1 MPIAL
6 IVDDNMESRYFLEV
20 LLKGHGFGVRS
31 AENGSEALKTA
42 LADPPDLIVSDI
54 LMPVMDGFA
63 LCREWKS
70 RDALKRIPFIF
81 YTATYTEREDEE
93 FALSLGADRFVTKPQ
108 DPGVLVGIIRDTLSA
123 SRPRDESGN
132 AEEPSLEGDHF
143 PEQHSKILFRKL
155 EKKMADLEEANRE
168 LLRTIA
174 ELEKTEKALKESE
187 TKYRNIFENAVMGI
201 FQTTPE
207 GRYVSANKALSRTF
221 GFDSPEEMMNA
232 VTDMGSEQYVNPA
245 DRERLK
251 EFYRRDGFVEAFEAE
266 LYRKDG
272 SRIWISMNGRA
283 VADEKGNVLYYE
295 GTTED
300 ISARKQAEEEK
311 SYLESQLLQAQKMEA
326 IGTLAGGVAHDFNNI
341 LTAIIGFGSLLQM
354 DMDEGGPT
362 KAYVDQI
369 LSASHKAANLTQG
382 LLAFSRKQR
391 MELKPNRLS
400 QLIGSIEKL
409 LRRLLTEDI
418 DLVVRLG
425 EGNEAVIMSD
435 AGQIDQVL
443 INLVTNA
450 RDAMPKGGKLT
461 IEAGTVDVERQVYT
475 AHGFVAPGRYV
486 VISVTDTGTGMDE
499 QTKEKIFEPFF
510 TTKEAGKG
518 TGLGLSIAYGIV
530 KQHEGFVQVVSEP
543 GQGTSF
549 HLYFPIAARM
559 AEDSA
564 PAREDMRGGT
574 ETILVAEDN
583 SQLRTLIK
591 EVLERK
597 GYRVIEAADGAD
609 AVQKFKERKD
619 DIDLLV
625 LDVVMPRKNGKE
637 AYEEIAKLRPDAR
650 VCFTSGYTGDVVLGK
665 GIRDESVDY
674 ISKPLS
680 PNDLLLKV
688 RQVLD
693 R

>member
-1 MPIAL
+1 MPVVM

-20 LLKGHGFGVRS
+20 LLKGHGFGVRT
-31 AENGSEALKTA
+31 AENGSEALKAA
-42 LADPPDLIVSDI
+42 LADPPDLVVSDI

-70 RDALKRIPFIF
+70 RDELKVSPFIF

-108 DPGVLVGIIRDTLSA
+108 DPDVLVGIVRDTLFA
-123 SRPRDESGN
+123 GRVRV
-132 AEEPSLEGDHF
+132 EPSDFEAPALPGDQF
-143 PEQHSKILFRKL
+143 QERHSKALLRKL
-155 EKKMADLEEANRE
+155 EKKMEDLEEANGQ

-187 TKYRNIFENAVMGI
+187 AKYRNIFENAVMGI
-201 FQTTPE
+201 FQTTPQ
-207 GRYVSANKALSRTF
+207 GRYVSVNKALSRIF
-221 GFDSPEEMMNA
+221 GFDSPEEMMSA
-232 VTDMGSEQYVNPA
+232 IKDIDSQQYVTHG
-245 DRERLK
+245 DRERLHELYK
-251 EFYRRDGFVEAFEAE
+251 TNGSIEAFEVE

-272 SRIWISMNGRA
+272 SKIWIAMNGRA
-283 VADEKGNVLYYE
+283 VRDDRGNILYYE

-300 ISARKQAEEEK
+300 ISARKRAEAEK
-311 SYLESQLLQAQKMEA
+311 SHLESQLLQAQKMEA

-341 LTAIIGFGSLLQM
+341 LTTIIGFGSLLQM
-354 DMDEGGPT
+354 DMDEGGT
-362 KAYVDQI
+362 RKVYVDQI

-391 MELKPNRLS
+391 MELKANKVG
-400 QLIGSIEKL
+400 QVIGSMEKL

-418 DLVVRLG
+418 DLDVRLG
-425 EGNEAVIMSD
+425 EGEAIIMSD
-435 AGQIDQVL
+435 ASQIDQVL
-443 INLVTNA
+443 INLATNA

-461 IEAGTVDVERQVYT
+461 IQAGRVEVERQVST
-475 AHGFVAPGRYV
+475 AHGFVAPGSYV
-486 VISVTDTGTGMDE
+486 VITVTDTGTGMSE
-499 QTKEKIFEPFF
+499 QTIEKIFEPFF

-518 TGLGLSIAYGIV
+518 TGLGLSIVYGIV
-530 KQHEGFVQVVSEP
+530 KQHEGYIKVISEP
-543 GQGTSF
+543 GRGTAF
-549 HLYFPIAARM
+549 HLYFPASIAK
-559 AEDSA
+559 AEDST
-564 PAREDMRGGT
+564 PVREDIEGGT
-574 ETILVAEDN
+574 ETILIAEDN
-583 SQLRTLIK
+583 GQLRALIK

-597 GYRVIEAADGAD
+597 GYGVIEAADGDD
-609 AVQKFKERKD
+609 AVEKFKERRD
-619 DIDLLV
+619 EIDLLI

-637 AYEEIAKLRPDAR
+637 AYEEIARLKPDAR

>member
-20 LLKGHGFGVRS
+20 LLKGNGFDVRS

-70 RDALKRIPFIF
+70 RDVLKRIPFIF

-108 DPGVLVGIIRDTLSA
+108 DPGVLVGIIGDTLSA
-123 SRPRDESGN
+123 SRAREESGDS
-132 AEEPSLEGDHF
+132 EEPSLEGDDF
-143 PEQHSKILFRKL
+143 REQHSKVLFRKL

-187 TKYRNIFENAVMGI
+187 AKYRNIFENAVMGI

-207 GRYVSANKALSRTF
+207 GRYMSANKALSRTF
-221 GFDSPEEMMNA
+221 GFDSPEEMMNT
-232 VTDMGSEQYVNPA
+232 VTDMGAEQYVNPG

-251 EFYRRDGFVEAFEAE
+251 ELYGRNGFVEAFETE

-272 SRIWISMNGRA
+272 SKIWISMNGRA
-283 VADEKGNVLYYE
+283 VADEEGNILYYE

-300 ISARKQAEEEK
+300 ISARKRAEEEK

-341 LTAIIGFGSLLQM
+341 LTTIIGFGSLLQM
-354 DMDEGGPT
+354 DMDEGGT
-362 KAYVDQI
+362 RQVYIDQI

-391 MELKPNRLS
+391 MELKPNRVG

-425 EGNEAVIMSD
+425 EGDEAVIMSD
-435 AGQIDQVL
+435 ASQIDQVL
-443 INLVTNA
+443 INLATNA
-450 RDAMPKGGKLT
+450 RDAMPKGGKITL
-461 IEAGTVDVERQVYT
+461 EAGTVEVERQVYT
-475 AHGFVAPGRYV
+475 AHGFVTPGRYV
-486 VISVTDTGTGMDE
+486 VISVADTGAGMDE

-518 TGLGLSIAYGIV
+518 TGLGLSIVYGIV
-530 KQHEGFVQVVSEP
+530 KQHEGFVQVVSGP

-549 HLYFPIAARM
+549 HLYFPIAARV

-564 PAREDMRGGT
+564 PVREDIRGGA

-583 SQLRTLIK
+583 GQLRTLIR

-609 AVQKFKERKD
+609 AVQKFRERKD
-619 DIDLLV
+619 DIDLLI

-637 AYEEIAKLRPDAR
+637 AYEEIARLKPEAR

-665 GIRDESVDY
+665 GIHDESVDY

-693 R
+693 K